1 MERSVSD
8 PVDQAE
14 LSVVVPEAEVGTTAA
29 APVVV
34 VIFLLNCP
42 CFPAVLF
49 YSPFLTVV
57 VFPGRSA

>member
-34 VIFLLNCP
+34 VIFLLNCS
-42 CFPAVLF
+42 CFPTVL
-49 YSPFLTVV
+49 SVLPFLT
-57 VFPGRSA
+57 FF